1 MILWLLIIILCSTT
15 SVLVSIPLI
24 RRYDNQ
30 KIAAQDLAIYQDQLA
45 EVDRD
50 QTGGTIDAPEAAAA
64 RAEIR
69 RRLVAAEATT
79 TQPLALST
87 GWKMLLLTLTAA
99 TVTLGSVGLYGL
111 LGAPEIPSVSNTQSH
126 VDSAGVQA
134 DEVIAKLKARLQD
147 NPKDAEGWRM
157 LGWAQ
162 FNSQHYGD
170 SADAYAKALELDP
183 TNSDY
188 KSAYAESLVQTAQG
202 IITPKAQV
210 LIADVLAKNPKDF
223 RARFY
228 DALVH
233 EQAGDQKGA
242 LDRWI
247 TLLADSPADAGWRS
261 DVSARILNLGKAT
274 GRDVTTAIEALPAE
288 DQQTM
293 INAMVAKLADKLKS
307 NPLDPDGW
315 IKLIRSYQVLHDP
328 ASAKDAL
335 AKALSALANDPVN
348 KERIIAAAS
357 ELGVK

>member
-1 MILWLLIIILCSTT
+1 M
-15 SVLVSIPLI
+15 
-24 RRYDNQ
+24 
-30 KIAAQDLAIYQDQLA
+30 
-45 EVDRD
+45 
-50 QTGGTIDAPEAAAA
+50 
-64 RAEIR
+64 
-69 RRLVAAEATT
+69 
-79 TQPLALST
+79 
-87 GWKMLLLTLTAA
+87 
-99 TVTLGSVGLYGL
+99 
-111 LGAPEIPSVSNTQSH
+111 
-126 VDSAGVQA
+126 
-134 DEVIAKLKARLQD
+134 
-147 NPKDAEGWRM
+147 
-157 LGWAQ
+157 
-162 FNSQHYGD
+162 
-170 SADAYAKALELDP
+170 
-183 TNSDY
+183 
-188 KSAYAESLVQTAQG
+188 QTAQG

>member
-111 LGAPEIPSVSNTQSH
+111 LGAPEIPSVSNPQSH

-134 DEVIAKLKARLQD
+134 DEVIAKLKAR
-147 NPKDAEGWRM
+147 
-157 LGWAQ
+157 
-162 FNSQHYGD
+162 
-170 SADAYAKALELDP
+170 
-183 TNSDY
+183 
-188 KSAYAESLVQTAQG
+188 
-202 IITPKAQV
+202 
-210 LIADVLAKNPKDF
+210 
-223 RARFY
+223 
-228 DALVH
+228 
-233 EQAGDQKGA
+233 
-242 LDRWI
+242 
-247 TLLADSPADAGWRS
+247 
-261 DVSARILNLGKAT
+261 
-274 GRDVTTAIEALPAE
+274 
-288 DQQTM
+288 
-293 INAMVAKLADKLKS
+293 
-307 NPLDPDGW
+307 
-315 IKLIRSYQVLHDP
+315 
-328 ASAKDAL
+328 
-335 AKALSALANDPVN
+335 
-348 KERIIAAAS
+348 
-357 ELGVK
+357 